1 MHNFQMSDL
10 VRAGVEDI
18 CPSPYGCAVFLSA
31 DSKTFVVYV
40 DRARGAAL
48 QSALEGLSSDRPL
61 THEFVMQMLDGL
73 DCRIARTVIYHVED
87 GTFFTR
93 MTVEMSNEIG
103 EKIVEIDGRPSD
115 TFALAMRAGA
125 PIFIESSVL
134 ETLPDMTG
142 ALKKLRGDS

>member
-1 MHNFQMSDL
+1 MSDL
-10 VRAGVEDI
+10 VRASVEDI
-18 CPSPYGCAVFLSA
+18 CPSPYGYAVFLSA
-31 DSKTFVVYV
+31 DSKTFAVYV
-40 DRARGAAL
+40 DRAKGAAL
-48 QSALEGLSSDRPL
+48 RGALDGISSDRPL

-73 DCRIARTVIYHVED
+73 DCKVSRTVIYHVDD